1 MNTNK
6 FGKEEL
12 KYLKQVLELEEASA
26 TSSNFTETLE
36 QRSAKV
42 FQRNFCVAQN
52 SGTSTMHS
60 ALLACG
66 VTHGDEVLSPA
77 FTVIMNTAV
86 TLQCG
91 AIPVYVDVDPETFCI
106 DVDDLRRKI
115 TPKTKAMMV
124 VSVYGQAPEYDE
136 ILQICKENNIYLI
149 EDNAETV
156 LGFYKNQ
163 MVGTFGDF
171 SSMSLEDSKHLSS
184 GEGGLL
190 LGDDENLM
198 ELARKFGGHGFQT
211 LRAETGK
218 IRLNPLVWQSP
229 EFKRH
234 VEIGY
239 NYRLTEFQSA
249 IALAQ
254 IEKVEKLVY
263 WRKKSGK
270 SITNILQNSKLFT
283 VQKTPSYIE
292 HSYWCVGA
300 KFNGNLSEWYEFRD
314 ALFDACG
321 ERIFGAWQ
329 VPYNEPVIA
338 SGHYKRYLADEYKNS
353 VSSIG
358 TCPNAESI
366 QKSMMVFKTKY
377 RNDEALNNLLEG
389 LRATINRFEK

>member
-1 MNTNK
+1 M
-6 FGKEEL
+6 
-12 KYLKQVLELEEASA
+12 KQVLALEDASA

-36 QRSAKV
+36 QQSAQV
-42 FQRNFCVAQN
+42 FKRRFCVAQN

-66 VTHGDEVLSPA
+66 VTHGDEVISPA

-106 DVDDLRRKI
+106 DVNDLRRKI
-115 TPKTKAMMV
+115 TPKTKAIMV

-136 ILQICKENNIYLI
+136 IIEICKTNDIYLI

-156 LGFYKNQ
+156 LGYYKNQ

-190 LGDDENLM
+190 LGDDEYLM
-198 ELARKFGGHGFQT
+198 ELARKFAGHGFQT

-218 IRLNPLVWQSP
+218 IRLNPLIWQSP
-229 EFKRH
+229 EFMRH
-234 VEIGY
+234 EEIGY

-254 IEKVEKLVY
+254 LEKVENLVY

-270 SITNILQNSKLFT
+270 SITKILESSTLFT
-283 VQKTPSYIE
+283 VQKTPAYIE
-292 HSYWCVGA
+292 HSFWCVGA
-300 KFNGNLSEWYEFRD
+300 KFNGALTEWYEFRD
-314 ALFDACG
+314 ALYEECG

-329 VPYNEPVIA
+329 VPYNEPVMT

-377 RNDEALNNLLEG
+377 RNDKALNNLLEG
-389 LRATINRFEK
+389 LRATIRRFEK